1 MAKSASTRLNACL
14 RKHGRS
20 LLAAFKATN
29 QITYHLVALPH
40 SHAAAM
46 RILGPPGLH
55 SSTLRGT
62 VKRCTEERGR
72 GEEDKRIATKY
83 NKYEMIYR
91 QQDRRPALATRTEHE
106 AAEAIRWRRFVPYCR
121 SFVAGN
127 KRNRKRGYERTT
139 RRRLTDTRRVESD
152 TEESASTLYLYF
164 GKYIG
169 KSVNARVLLVEF
181 NFLSLRV
188 TQRYFSCHKYSIN

>member
-40 SHAAAM
+40 SHAATM
-46 RILGPPGLH
+46 RILGCPPPGLH

-72 GEEDKRIATKY
+72 GEEDKRVATKY

-127 KRNRKRGYERTT
+127 KRNRKRACERTT
-139 RRRLTDTRRVESD
+139 RRRLTDTQRVESG
-152 TEESASTLYLYF
+152 TEESANTVF
-164 GKYIG
+164 VFWKIHRKIG
-169 KSVNARVLLVEF
+169 KRTSV
-181 NFLSLRV
+181 
-188 TQRYFSCHKYSIN
+188 TCWI